1 MSMFGKISV
10 GIDTM
15 LYAPRIK
22 IKSAKTANVYG
33 RRSASRT
40 IHIIGLV
47 LAPEAV
53 CPSTA

>member
-1 MSMFGKISV
+1 MFGKMSV

-47 LAPEAV
+47 LAPEAI